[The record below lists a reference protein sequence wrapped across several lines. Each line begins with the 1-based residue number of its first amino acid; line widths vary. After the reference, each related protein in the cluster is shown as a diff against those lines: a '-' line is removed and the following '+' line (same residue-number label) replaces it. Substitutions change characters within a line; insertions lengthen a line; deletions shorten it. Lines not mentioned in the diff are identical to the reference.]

1 MLRSRPLLVFAVC
14 SFLYELADA
23 PLLTLV
29 GQKLGTDRPGSGL
42 VLTSALVV
50 AAQLGMLAA
59 SILVGKR
66 GDALGHRLL
75 MAVGLALL
83 PVQAVLTV
91 LDNAPSWLVAV
102 QAFGGFGTGLF
113 AALTPIW
120 LADATRGSG
129 RYNLSQ
135 GVMAAMRGLGATSSG
150 LLSELMV
157 ENVGYTEAYLGC
169 GIIGAIAAVLLW
181 FGIPER
187 AASARESPVPA

>member
-1 MLRSRPLLVFAVC
+1 
-14 SFLYELADA
+14 
-23 PLLTLV
+23 
-29 GQKLGTDRPGSGL
+29 
-42 VLTSALVV
+42 
-50 AAQLGMLAA
+50 
-59 SILVGKR
+59 
-66 GDALGHRLL
+66 
-75 MAVGLALL
+75 
-83 PVQAVLTV
+83 VLTV

-187 AASARESPVPA
+187 AASARESSVPA